1 MSLREGTQ
9 QQQEETQEVVKE
21 EDKRSAR
28 ETKLEN
34 VARFSRNLQ
43 NNEVLTL
50 HYLGLPYVVLSRH
63 PLLRLKL
70 PLSTADY
77 HDGGNCG
84 IALQLIITCPPNYP
98 LRLPH
103 VELAEKRN
111 VSVELE
117 LSLLNEISVTLER
130 HLGLY
135 AIVAV
140 VTQLQML
147 LNHQLRQL
155 PDPQH

>member
-1 MSLREGTQ
+1 MSLREGTHEEE
-9 QQQEETQEVVKE
+9 QEKKKAVKQ
-21 EDKRSAR
+21 EDKRAAR
-28 ETKLEN
+28 EAKLES
-34 VARFSRNLQ
+34 VAKFSRNLQ

-77 HDGGNCG
+77 YDGGTSG